1 MIKISTLKISEKS
14 RSQIAKPFKVSTI
27 VRLLRTEGSTVLP
40 IFLVVCL
47 GHPGFEILS
56 LNKIVLVHPSLHIKM
71 PSRAFRGDVQ
81 DLMCKGFKHSINA
94 SHLTSEGFPILNT
107 FKFVII
113 NGFKMF
119 INAFNLEIAIKD

>member
-1 MIKISTLKISEKS
+1 MIQISTLKISDES

-27 VRLLRTEGSTVLP
+27 VGLLSTEGSTVLP

-56 LNKIVLVHPSLHIKM
+56 LNKIVLVHPSLLIKM

-94 SHLTSEGFPILNT
+94 
-107 FKFVII
+107 
-113 NGFKMF
+113 
-119 INAFNLEIAIKD
+119 FNI